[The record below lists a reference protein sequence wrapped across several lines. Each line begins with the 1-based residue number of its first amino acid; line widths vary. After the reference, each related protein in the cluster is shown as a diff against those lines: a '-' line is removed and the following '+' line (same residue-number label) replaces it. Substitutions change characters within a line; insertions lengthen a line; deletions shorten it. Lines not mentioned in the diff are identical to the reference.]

1 MNYPE
6 DINKIL
12 RSRATEWRFR
22 YMLRDL
28 DNLNVKEA
36 LSTLDR
42 LTKLMK
48 AKLVWEMSRKR

>member
-12 RSRATEWRFR
+12 RSRSTEWRFR

-28 DNLNVKEA
+28 DNLHIKEA
-36 LSTLDR
+36 IATLER

-48 AKLVWEMSRKR
+48 AKLVWETTRKK

>member
-1 MNYPE
+1 
-6 DINKIL
+6 
-12 RSRATEWRFR
+12 
-22 YMLRDL
+22 MLRDL

-48 AKLVWEMSRKR
+48 AKLEWEMSRKR